1 MVGTYTL
8 SKFHINTNTTVEFI
22 SRWKTC
28 CSPKTIFFI
37 VTSTQALIFLPMK
50 IAPKN
55 NWWCIHSLGIQV
67 AKGLGRDCA
76 VSQDLPG
83 FIPRYTDIPRTE
95 RSTKGIHSTSLHFPF
110 ISKFYN
116 CLRACLSE
124 WKCVS
129 IFIVLIIFTFAKNV

>member
-1 MVGTYTL
+1 MLFTQ
-8 SKFHINTNTTVEFI
+8 NPN
-22 SRWKTC
+22 
-28 CSPKTIFFI
+28 IFFI
-37 VTSTQALIFLPMK
+37 VTSTQALIFLTMK

-55 NWWCIHSLGIQV
+55 NWWCIHPLGIEV

-76 VSQDLPG
+76 VSRDLPG

-124 WKCVS
+124 WKCVYFYCFDS
-129 IFIVLIIFTFAKNV
+129 IHVHLKCVTVKVLKDILSVWWIKVYLI